1 MRKRN
6 FWQKASKVTE
16 KLIKLDVIMLILT
29 ILTSYVLSNVLVMV
43 VRFMFDGDIIF
54 KIYKIIDNTFKT
66 LPSSIYNLTMG
77 NIPEPHTNKW
87 GDNLEDFTNNLGQGF
102 MLMLIVTALILLII
116 YVITIVFRH
125 HNGEIAPF
133 FNDREASKLKKS
145 IIKSTNSRWFDKSK
159 GRSRK
164 ADTWNIF
171 KWYFDKEVRD
181 ERNARKDDR
190 ISKKAIRRG
199 KVYIETRIDK
209 GQVAPQKKYE
219 ITFVN
224 PTHKNASDKLHS
236 KIKDLHK
243 TLIQLTRVTFDEIK
257 TKEQRRYYTFEG
269 SVEKELKEAKSV
281 VKKRNKETNTRNNVG
296 NAIDTSFEG
305 NFPLEL
311 LEDKSSK
318 IEEQTKESQK
328 YADEKVIEVSE
339 YLANEDIQAELVER
353 NIGNG
358 SIGFKYKVRYT
369 KMDKKSINK
378 IQNGLK
384 DYLGIGSVIVY
395 SVPSGLDINIG
406 LVDEY
411 VGLDKKIDID
421 NRKAFRE
428 NLSNVKNQTETIFGV
443 EVSGKVFTN
452 AVAKAPHLIVAGSTG
467 SGKSVGVNY
476 IVTSISWH
484 ANKDLVE
491 FVFIDPKQLEFMVY
505 KGHPY
510 NKVEPITEPEDAIV
524 FLKYMTYEMKDRNA
538 KMAKVNAKS
547 IDSYNNKAEK
557 QGLEKMKEC
566 VIVIDEYADL
576 VQVAKEV
583 EDYVK
588 RLAQMGRACG
598 IYILLATQ
606 RPSVDVLPGVIKNN
620 MPTRLAYALSS
631 GTDSKVTLDDYGAEN
646 LNGKGDSLLKW
657 NGSDRFIRMQGG
669 FLTEEEIENIVNHL
683 KEKFEPNVHVD
694 YKARVAR
701 EEGEDA
707 EENNEHYAAVTSL
720 NSTLQNFENDKS
732 SSNTS
737 SNNNTDKTQPLKKK
751 SEEKFVKT
759 EVDPTKYIKNNKND
773 KRVKAFQ
780 KNKNSKSNTRK
791 SKEEMSDL
799 DKAILNKA
807 IKNQEMRRKKK
818 KIGD

>member
-6 FWQKASKVTE
+6 FWQNASKLTE
-16 KLIKLDVIMLILT
+16 KLIKIDIIILVITVILR
-29 ILTSYVLSNVLVMV
+29 YVLSKFLLMI

-54 KIYKIIDNTFKT
+54 KFYKMIDDTFKI
-66 LPSSIYNLTMG
+66 LPSSIYNITLG
-77 NIPEPHTNKW
+77 KIPEPHTNKW
-87 GDNLEDFTNNLGQGF
+87 GDHLEEFTNNLGQGF
-102 MLMLIVTALILLII
+102 ILRLIIFALILLVI
-116 YVITIVFRH
+116 YVITIIFRH
-125 HNGEIAPF
+125 HNGEIEPF
-133 FNDREASKLKKS
+133 LNDREANKLKKA

-171 KWYFDKEVRD
+171 KWYFDKEVRN
-181 ERNARKDDR
+181 ERNVRKDDR
-190 ISKKAIRRG
+190 ISKKAIRKG

-224 PTHKNASDKLHS
+224 PTHKNASDKLYS

-243 TLIQLTRVTFDEIK
+243 TLIQLTTVTFDEIK
-257 TKEQRRYYTFEG
+257 TKEQRRYFTFEG

-281 VKKRNKETNTRNNVG
+281 VKKRNTETNTKGKFAND
-296 NAIDTSFEG
+296 IDTSFEG
-305 NFPLEL
+305 NFPIEL
-311 LEDKSSK
+311 LEDKSSR
-318 IEEQTKESQK
+318 IEGQTREAQK

-384 DYLGIGSVIVY
+384 DYLGIDSVIVY

-411 VGLDKKIDID
+411 VGLDKHIDID

-428 NLSNVKNQTETIFGV
+428 NLSNAKNQTETIFGV

-484 ANKDLVE
+484 ASKELVE

-547 IDSYNNKAEK
+547 IESYNKKAEK

-588 RLAQMGRACG
+588 RLTQMGRACG

-669 FLTEEEIENIVNHL
+669 FLTEEEIENIVDHL
-683 KEKFEPNVHVD
+683 KNNFEPNVHVD

-701 EEGEDA
+701 EEGED
-707 EENNEHYAAVTSL
+707 EDVDSEHYAAVTSL
-720 NSTLQNFENDKS
+720 NSTLQNFENDTS
-732 SSNTS
+732 SSDVQSNDNASKLQS
-737 SNNNTDKTQPLKKK
+737 SQKANQEKK
-751 SEEKFVKT
+751 VKA
-759 EVDPTKYIKNNKND
+759 EVDPTKYLKNK
-773 KRVKAFQ
+773 KEQVKTVQ
-780 KNKNSKSNTRK
+780 KNKTTKSNTRK
-791 SKEEMSDL
+791 TKEEMSDV

-807 IKNQEMRRKKK
+807 IKNQELRRKKRK
-818 KIGD
+818 

>member
-1 MRKRN
+1 MRKRT
-6 FWQKASKVTE
+6 FWQKASKIIE
-16 KLIKLDVIMLILT
+16 KLIKLDVIILILT
-29 ILTSYVLSNVLVMV
+29 ALTSYVFSKFLVMI
-43 VRFMFDGDIIF
+43 VRFMFDGDILF
-54 KIYKIIDNTFKT
+54 KVYKVIDSAFKT
-66 LPSSIYNLTMG
+66 LPSSIYNITMG

-87 GDNLEDFTNNLGQGF
+87 GDHLESFTNNLGQGF
-102 MLMLIVTALILLII
+102 MLLLIVIGLVLIAV
-116 YVITIVFRH
+116 YVITIIFRH
-125 HNGEIAPF
+125 HNGEISPF
-133 FNDREASKLKKS
+133 LNDREANKLKKS

-159 GRSRK
+159 GRSKK
-164 ADTWNIF
+164 ADTWNVF

-219 ITFVN
+219 IIFVN

-243 TLIQLTRVTFDEIK
+243 TLIQLTKVTFDEIK

-269 SVEKELKEAKSV
+269 SVEKELKEARSV
-281 VKKRNKETNTRNNVG
+281 VKKRNNGTNTKNNSS

-311 LEDKSSK
+311 LEDKSGK
-318 IEEQTKESQK
+318 IEEQTIEAQK
-328 YADEKVIEVSE
+328 YADEKVLEVSE

-358 SIGFKYKVRYT
+358 SIGFKYKIRYT

-395 SVPSGLDINIG
+395 SVPSGLDINVG

-411 VGLDKKIDID
+411 VGIDKKIDID

-428 NLSNVKNQTETIFGV
+428 NLSNVKNPTETIFGV

-484 ANKDLVE
+484 ASKELVE

-547 IDSYNNKAEK
+547 IESYNKKAEK
-557 QGLEKMKEC
+557 QGFEKMKEC

-669 FLTEEEIENIVNHL
+669 FLTEEEIENIVEHL
-683 KEKFEPNVHVD
+683 KETLEPNVHVD

-701 EEGEDA
+701 EEGEDEDEDNA
-707 EENNEHYAAVTSL
+707 NFAAVTSL
-720 NSTLQNFENDKS
+720 NSTLQDFEKDKKQ
-732 SSNTS
+732 SNIES
-737 SNNNTDKTQPLKKK
+737 DNHDNQGQYERKESRGKL
-751 SEEKFVKT
+751 VKT
-759 EVDPTKYIKNNKND
+759 EVDPTKYLKDKNKDEQVKPVQND
-773 KRVKAFQ
+773 KVT
-780 KNKNSKSNTRK
+780 KSNTRK
-791 SKEEMSDL
+791 SKEEMSEL
-799 DKAILNKA
+799 DKAILDKA
-807 IKNQEMRRKKK
+807 IKTQEMRRKKK
-818 KIGD
+818 K